1 MPDRDGRADARNR
14 PAHPGRGHAAPT
26 GPSPAAGRRLAEER
40 GRGAAVLGRWGSR
53 ALAALTGACL
63 ALAFPPVGAWWWA
76 WTGLVPLLILSA
88 RAGTFR
94 EAAWRGW
101 FAAAGFF
108 AVLQHWV
115 LPSLGVFA
123 PPAVAL
129 VGLVWMP
136 FGLVAYAFLRRP
148 TPARLLAAAAVLP
161 SVWVAVEALRSW
173 RHLGGTWGLL
183 GVSQWQTWP
192 VLAVAALGG
201 VWLLSFLL
209 VAANVGLTAVVLPAA
224 LRTRLVGGG
233 VALVLIAAAVGYGLT
248 RPPPAVTGTMR
259 VGGVQ
264 AGFAPGAERR
274 LADHLAMTAE
284 LAGHAPDVVV
294 WGQSSV
300 ALDPTRRPRAERA
313 LRRAAAATGG
323 DLLVNVDAADPS
335 GRITKAAYH
344 YTADGLAGRY
354 VKRRLVPFGE
364 YVPLRPLLG
373 RLGDHTGAAE
383 RDRATG
389 DAPAVFEISGRRV
402 GPLVSYESTFPDLRR
417 ELARMGADIT
427 IVQGSLA
434 TFHGSWAQPQQASFE
449 AVRAVETGRPAV
461 LVQISGVSAA
471 FDARGGRLAWVPAGY
486 RGVFVADVPLS
497 REATPYVRL
506 GEWVPVMAG
515 GIVLVAAGAFAVR
528 RRDAGSVTD
537 S

>member
-1 MPDRDGRADARNR
+1 M
-14 PAHPGRGHAAPT
+14 
-26 GPSPAAGRRLAEER
+26 
-40 GRGAAVLGRWGSR
+40 VLGRWGSR

-76 WTGLVPLLILSA
+76 WAGLVPLLVLAA
-88 RAGTFR
+88 RARAFR

-101 FAAAGFF
+101 FAAVGFF

-115 LPSLGVFA
+115 LPSLGLFA
-123 PPAVAL
+123 PLAVAL
-129 VGLVWMP
+129 AGLVWVP
-136 FGLVAYAFLRRP
+136 FGLAAHAFLRRP
-148 TPARLLAAAAVLP
+148 TPAGLLAAAVVLP
-161 SVWVAVEALRSW
+161 SVWVTVEALRSW

-183 GVSQWQTWP
+183 GASQWRAEP

-224 LRTRLVGGG
+224 TLRTRLVGGG
-233 VALVLIAAAVGYGLT
+233 AAVVLTAAAVGYGLT
-248 RPPPAVTGTMR
+248 RPPLAVTGTMR

-264 AGFAPGAERR
+264 AGFAAGAERR
-274 LADHLAMTAE
+274 LADHLDMTVE
-284 LAGHAPDVVV
+284 LAGRAPDVVV

-300 ALDPTRRPRAERA
+300 GLDPARRPRVERA

-323 DLLVNVDAADPS
+323 DLLVNVDAADPA
-335 GRITKAAYH
+335 GHITKAACH

-364 YVPLRPLLG
+364 YIPLRPLLG
-373 RLGDHTGAAE
+373 WIGEHTEAAD
-383 RDRATG
+383 RDRTTG
-389 DAPAVFEISGRRV
+389 DAPAVFEISGRRI

-461 LVQISGVSAA
+461 LVQVSGVSAA
-471 FDARGGRLAWVPAGY
+471 FGARGERLAWVPAEY
-486 RGVFVADVPLS
+486 RGVFAVDVPLS

-506 GEWVPVMAG
+506 GEWVPVTAG

-528 RRDAGSVTD
+528 RCTAR
-537 S
+537 